1 MDRMVLTHW
10 HDFRKVLTCVY
21 LNRRDLIK
29 DPRYFSKRNF
39 GGGTLMT
46 WAAFSSYGK
55 AQIVFPS
62 TRMNSEEYQ
71 EMLDAS
77 LIPFLE
83 EHDEI
88 PHIFQQDNA
97 PIHNS
102 ASTRAWLTAQN
113 ITVIEWPACSPDINV
128 IENVWGILARRVYA
142 NNRQFQNIKELRTA
156 ITKCWGE
163 IDMNLLKKLIDSV
176 PNRLFQVINRNGG
189 STDY

>member
-1 MDRMVLTHW
+1 
-10 HDFRKVLTCVY
+10 
-21 LNRRDLIK
+21 
-29 DPRYFSKRNF
+29 
-39 GGGTLMT
+39 MT

-142 NNRQFQNIKELRTA
+142 NNRQFQNIKLRTA
-156 ITKCWGE
+156 ITKCWDE